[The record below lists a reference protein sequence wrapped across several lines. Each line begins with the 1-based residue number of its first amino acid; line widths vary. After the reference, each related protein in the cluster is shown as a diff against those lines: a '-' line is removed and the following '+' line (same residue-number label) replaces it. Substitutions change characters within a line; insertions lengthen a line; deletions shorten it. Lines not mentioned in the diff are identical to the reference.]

1 MFSGAISESRLA
13 RMGRIYPGKP
23 LKSKNRREL
32 LATIRP
38 NYRQYLRADN
48 GDLPEEDVPRT
59 AAASMAD
66 ASESPPLPPTSSRRR
81 PAVGGKGIGCFPGP

>member
-23 LKSKNRREL
+23 LKIKDRREL

-48 GDLPEEDVPRT
+48 GGLPEEDVPRT

-66 ASESPPLPPTSSRRR
+66 ASESPPLPQPQAGAGRQ
-81 PAVGGKGIGCFPGP
+81 